1 MTSNC
6 AMLNHLR
13 PTLVGAFL
21 AVVACASA
29 MASQPTLDLSRYRG
43 KVVVVDFWASWCKP
57 CRESIPWLNQMRAR
71 HGARGL
77 VVVGVNVD
85 AERADADRFLRDI
98 PAEFEVIYDP
108 NGMLATEFGLKG
120 MPSTFVYDRN
130 GKLVSTYYGF
140 REKQRAHHEA
150 EIESLVSSSTN

>member
-1 MTSNC
+1 MPN
-6 AMLNHLR
+6 LLR
-13 PTLVGAFL
+13 PALVAGFITLLYCNAT
-21 AVVACASA
+21 
-29 MASQPTLDLSRYRG
+29 MASQPALDLSRYRG

-77 VVVGVNVD
+77 VIVGVNVD

-98 PAEFEVIYDP
+98 PAEFEIVFDP
-108 NGMLATEFGLKG
+108 TGVLATEFGLQG

-130 GKLVSTYYGF
+130 GKLVSTFFGF
-140 REKQRAHHEA
+140 REKQRGKHEA
-150 EIESLVSSSTN
+150 ELESLLSTTTR

>member
-1 MTSNC
+1 MHT
-6 AMLNHLR
+6 LLR
-13 PTLVGAFL
+13 PALVGAFI
-21 AVVACASA
+21 AVLSCATTL
-29 MASQPTLDLSRYRG
+29 ASQPALDLSRYRG

-85 AERADADRFLRDI
+85 AERADADRFLRDT
-98 PAEFEVIYDP
+98 PVEFEVIYDP
-108 NGMLATEFGLKG
+108 KGMLATEFGLKG
-120 MPSTFVYDRN
+120 MPSTFVYDRS

-140 REKQRAHHEA
+140 REKKRAHHEA
-150 EIESLVSSSTN
+150 ELESLVSSSTN